1 MNLIVALLVTALC
14 VTVCSVLLVLLLM
27 LRGVRFS
34 LPAISASAIW
44 PSQVGDPTLGFQEN
58 ADYNRQLQKFVR
70 RQLSEGV
77 SAACLLESIA
87 DVAALI
93 RKGQRVP
100 GPDEVEE
107 EVSDLLPGLVSTDFS
122 MLRARG
128 CVGILDDSGVTRIDL
143 VEHPPDEVQPDAQ
156 LCTWK
161 TMTKA
166 KLIKEGKVITAVAER
181 IALLTTSCCPSPF
194 ILRYLGCCQTPRYL
208 RFRMEGF
215 GASLHH
221 IYQRDRLYGS
231 EPHARYYMASVVCA
245 LQHLHN
251 LHIVLR
257 CVKPEDCVLTFQG
270 KLQLFDFHFSKI
282 IVNKTWTTC
291 GTPEYFAPEV
301 VGMAGHSFDY
311 DWWIVGIMMYELF
324 AEASPF
330 AEPNMMETYRRI
342 TKCQYTFPK
351 SVPTSARNVIRKL
364 LVKNPSKRA
373 PGGAKSFAKHS
384 FFRPVSAPYG
394 SWDCLRKTETPFTPS
409 FTDGPFSN
417 IQKASDEELAECWGA
432 QTGSEDPPI
441 VRAEWEQFGPIGPC
455 DEFP

>member
-1 MNLIVALLVTALC
+1 MNLIVALLVVALC
-14 VTVCSVLLVLLLM
+14 LTLCSVLLLLVLM

-34 LPAISASAIW
+34 LPGISASAIW
-44 PSQVGDPTLGFQEN
+44 PSRVERPTLED
-58 ADYNRQLQKFVR
+58 ADYNGQLQKFVR
-70 RQLSEGV
+70 QQLSQGV
-77 SAACLLESIA
+77 SAACLLDSVA
-87 DVAALI
+87 DVVALI
-93 RKGQRVP
+93 RKGERVP
-100 GPDEVEE
+100 GPEDGREG
-107 EVSDLLPGLVSTDFS
+107 VSDLLPGLVSTDFS

-128 CVGILDDSGVTRIDL
+128 CLGILDNSGVTRIDL
-143 VEHPPDEVQPDAQ
+143 VEHPPDEVLPEAE
-156 LCTWK
+156 LFTWK
-161 TMTKA
+161 TVSKA
-166 KLIKEGKVITAVAER
+166 KLIKEGKVKTAKAER
-181 IALLTTSCCPSPF
+181 LTLLTTSCCPSPF

-215 GASLHH
+215 AASLHH

-330 AEPNMMETYRRI
+330 AEPNMMDTYRRI

-351 SVPTSARNVIRKL
+351 SVPSSARNVIRKL

-373 PGGAKSFAKHS
+373 PGGAKSLAKQS
-384 FFRPVSAPYG
+384 FFRPVSAPKDT
-394 SWDCLRKTETPFTPS
+394 WDCLRKMEPPFTPS
-409 FTDGPFSN
+409 YADGPFTD
-417 IQKASDEELAECWGA
+417 IQKASDEDLAECWGA
-432 QTGSEDPPI
+432 QTGSEDPPP
-441 VRAEWEQFGPIGPC
+441 VQDEWEQFGPIGPH

>member
-1 MNLIVALLVTALC
+1 MNLIVALLVVALC
-14 VTVCSVLLVLLLM
+14 VTACSVLLLLLLVM
-27 LRGVRFS
+27 RGVRFN

-44 PSQVGDPTLGFQEN
+44 PTQVEDSTVAAQQN
-58 ADYNRQLQKFVR
+58 SDYNGQLQKFVR

-77 SAACLLESIA
+77 SAACLLDSVA

-93 RKGQRVP
+93 RNGQRVP
-100 GPDEVEE
+100 GPDVQ
-107 EVSDLLPGLVSTDFS
+107 EVSDLLPGVVSTDFS
-122 MLRARG
+122 TLRARG
-128 CVGILDDSGVTRIDL
+128 CLGILDHSGGTRIDL
-143 VEHPPDEVQPDAQ
+143 VEHPDEELQ
-156 LCTWK
+156 LCAWK
-161 TMTKA
+161 TMSKA
-166 KLIKEGKVITAVAER
+166 KLIKEDKVKTVVGER
-181 IALLTTSCCPSPF
+181 LVLLTTSCCRSPF

-208 RFRMEGF
+208 RFCMEGF

-231 EPHARYYMASVVCA
+231 EPHARYYMASVICA
-245 LQHLHN
+245 LQHLHS

-257 CVKPEDCVLTFQG
+257 CVKPEDCVISFQG
-270 KLQLFDFHFSKI
+270 KLQLFDFQFSKI

-324 AEASPF
+324 AEVSPF
-330 AEPNMMETYRRI
+330 AEPNMMDTYRRI

-364 LVKNPSKRA
+364 LVKNPSNRA
-373 PGGAKSFAKHS
+373 PGGAKSLAKHS
-384 FFRPVSAPYG
+384 FFRTISAPHG
-394 SWDCLRKTETPFTPS
+394 SWDCLRKTEPPFTPS
-409 FTDGPFSN
+409 FADGPFSD
-417 IQKASDEELAECWGA
+417 IQKASDEELAKSWGA

-441 VRAEWEQFGPIGPC
+441 VRDEWEQFGPVGPC